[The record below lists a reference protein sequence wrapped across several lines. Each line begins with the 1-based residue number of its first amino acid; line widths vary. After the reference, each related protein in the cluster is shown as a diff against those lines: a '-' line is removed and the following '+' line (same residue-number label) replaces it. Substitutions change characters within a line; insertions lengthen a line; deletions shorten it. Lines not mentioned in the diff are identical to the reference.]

1 MTEKATIAESEA
13 KEEVVEDEVP
23 AVELPESVDVNEF
36 QQRSLNDLHAAAQE
50 VGLRVAGVRSKHQ
63 LVFEVLKYYGNH
75 GVEMFAEG
83 FLDFSG
89 DSFGFLRWPAFSF
102 ASNADDVYVPA
113 GLIKKRNLAVGQR
126 LKCRVRS
133 PRNREKFLSVEEI
146 LEVEDVSA
154 ENWEDPTGFD
164 HLTALFPKERLILES
179 SEVDAPSPRVID
191 LVAPLGKGQR
201 GLIVAPPRGGKTIL
215 LKNIALSIS
224 KNSPEV
230 ELIVL
235 LLDERPEE
243 VTDFKETVNASV
255 YSSTF
260 DESSKRHIQVADMVL
275 NRAKRLVEN
284 GKDVV
289 VLLDS
294 LTRLARAHNSANQS
308 GGGGGQKGRGGGPI
322 GSGGISPKALE
333 RSRRF
338 FGAARNVEEEGSL
351 TILAT
356 CLIETDSR
364 MDDVIFEEF
373 KGTGNMEITLDR
385 EMAESRVFPAIH
397 LLKSGTRKDDLLY
410 HPEEYQR
417 INSLRKQMVQRPAP
431 EAMEVLLKLIQATNS
446 NAELLLRGIQ

>member
-1 MTEKATIAESEA
+1 MTDKAIADPPAPDSEDPEPEIVVPEKIYIN
-13 KEEVVEDEVP
+13 D
-23 AVELPESVDVNEF
+23 F
-36 QQRSLNDLHAAAQE
+36 QQLSLNQLHNAAQE
-50 VGLRVAGVRSKHQ
+50 AGLRVAGVRSKHQ
-63 LVFEVLKYYGNH
+63 LVFEILKLYGEK
-75 GVEMFAEG
+75 GTEMEAEG
-83 FLDFSG
+83 YLDFNG
-89 DSFGFLRWPAFSF
+89 DSFGFLRWPSFSF

-113 GLIKKRNLAVGQR
+113 GLIKKGQFRVGQKLR
-126 LKCRVRS
+126 CRVRS
-133 PRNREKFLSVEEI
+133 PKDREKFLSVESVI
-146 LEVEDVSA
+146 SVEDVPI
-154 ENWEDPTGFD
+154 EEWEEPTGFD
-164 HLTALFPKERLILES
+164 QLTALFPSDRLILEIPEGTS
-179 SEVDAPSPRVID
+179 PSPRVID

-215 LKNIALSIS
+215 LKNIAVSIH
-224 KNSPEV
+224 KNNPDV

-243 VTDFKETVNASV
+243 VTDFKETVAASV
-255 YSSTF
+255 FSSTF
-260 DESSKRHIQVADMVL
+260 DEASKRHVQVADMVL
-275 NRAKRLVEN
+275 NRAKRIVES

-308 GGGGGQKGRGGGPI
+308 GGGGRKGRGGGGPI

-338 FGAARNVEEEGSL
+338 FGAARNVEEGGSL

-385 EMAESRVFPAIH
+385 EMAESRIFPAIH
-397 LLKSGTRKDDLLY
+397 LLRSGTRKDDLLY
-410 HPEEYQR
+410 HPDEYQR
-417 INSLRKQMVQRPAP
+417 INSLRKQLSQRPAP
-431 EAMEVLLKLIQATNS
+431 EAMEVLLKTIGSTGS